1 MKMNNG
7 PTPRWQRMRRL
18 GAAFFFADFDR
29 RSNDEEHPYDG
40 NDPTIRAYRYTIT
53 AFGNPEANSTYEDRL
68 LHLIQHE
75 ADKMDSSRESNI
87 NTTANTDHNEGG
99 IL

>member
-1 MKMNNG
+1 MTKN
-7 PTPRWQRMRRL
+7 TPMMEMTRQY
-18 GAAFFFADFDR
+18 G
-29 RSNDEEHPYDG
+29 H
-40 NDPTIRAYRYTIT
+40 TVYTIT

-87 NTTANTDHNEGG
+87 NKTANTDHNEGG

>member
-1 MKMNNG
+1 MTKT
-7 PTPRWQRMRRL
+7 TPMMEMTRRY
-18 GAAFFFADFDR
+18 G
-29 RSNDEEHPYDG
+29 H
-40 NDPTIRAYRYTIT
+40 TVYTIT

-75 ADKMDSSRESNI
+75 AEKMDSSRETNI
-87 NTTANTDHNEGG
+87 STTTNMNQNEGG